1 MWRDGQLQS
10 PNVVFPARI
19 VMTESGAVSAT
30 QVMAT
35 GGSRWLVGA
44 AAPSHHLD
52 APRPV
57 GLTRERGQK
66 AEQYLETRGKPKGP
80 ASSVELDVAHRFT
93 ETSELLQC

>member
-1 MWRDGQLQS
+1 
-10 PNVVFPARI
+10 
-19 VMTESGAVSAT
+19 
-30 QVMAT
+30 
-35 GGSRWLVGA
+35 
-44 AAPSHHLD
+44 
-52 APRPV
+52 V